1 MWNHFPILVLY
12 SRPKDFN
19 TTAMMIDPED
29 LPSLAGNKR
38 KQNKKFIQKLKKRP
52 PKDLEPQVHAI
63 HEEVFEQIDCL
74 ACANCCKTI
83 SPVFTDRDIERISR
97 YLRMKPSDF
106 VDQYLHLYDEDDY
119 VLNVAPCPFLG
130 TDNYCDIYDVRPK
143 ACREYPH
150 TDQRGFINKLHLT
163 LKNTAVCPAAYQ
175 VVERMKETIV
185 V

>member
-1 MWNHFPILVLY
+1 MQLLSICSESFKSNQMWNHFPILVLY

-38 KQNKKFIQKLKKRP
+38 EQNKKFIQKLKKRP

-83 SPVFTDRDIERISR
+83 IHV
-97 YLRMKPSDF
+97 
-106 VDQYLHLYDEDDY
+106 Q
-119 VLNVAPCPFLG
+119 
-130 TDNYCDIYDVRPK
+130 
-143 ACREYPH
+143 CRLLLPNNQTFSE
-150 TDQRGFINKLHLT
+150 KLI
-163 LKNTAVCPAAYQ
+163 AA
-175 VVERMKETIV
+175 K
-185 V
+185 